1 MKNSVSGSW
10 AIIFL
15 ITVCNGS
22 SSGVESRLATLTI
35 DKDDLQKLLGI
46 SSRLAMRTLD
56 KDDHEKPSRIINRFD
71 VPSTIQPGD
80 VSQLATTLPVYSTVS
95 TFIVPS
101 YLLLMDIQPVHLH
114 VTMQP

>member
-10 AIIFL
+10 AIVFL

-46 SSRLAMRTLD
+46 SSRLATRTLD
-56 KDDHEKPSRIINRFD
+56 KDDHEKLLRVISRFD
-71 VPSTIQPGD
+71 VPSTIQPSD
-80 VSQLATTLPVYSTVS
+80 VSQVASTLPVIFNSLNVRRA
-95 TFIVPS
+95 IIPAANG
-101 YLLLMDIQPVHLH
+101 H
-114 VTMQP
+114 